1 VWQTNFNGLRRQLA
15 TLHARFYAI
24 LFFILFLVY
33 FLSSYLEVR
42 LGSILPISHE
52 RRMTRF
58 RSRTSSLIRRGI
70 RSPHSIRAQP
80 GTDDRFLSCLVFY
93 PR

>member
-1 VWQTNFNGLRRQLA
+1 MWQTNFNGLRRQLA

-42 LGSILPISHE
+42 HIFPSHMRDACPAFDPE
-52 RRMTRF
+52 QVF
-58 RSRTSSLIRRGI
+58 LNQKSL
-70 RSPHSIRAQP
+70 RSPLSIWAQQ
-80 GTDDRFLSCLVFY
+80 
-93 PR
+93 